1 MKGKKRRWGIW
12 ARGAVTAFSVFVAL
26 DTFII
31 PAPYSSV
38 KASDSTLFSE
48 LESRASAENTDA
60 TAAEGKSLTSD
71 NSGTATT
78 AESTAAAG
86 TSLTS
91 DDSGAATVAGGTAAA
106 GAESATATATESTDV
121 TAAMSTAAAD
131 AEGTNVTS
139 DNSDTATAAGST
151 DEMAA
156 AAGETATS
164 GALSGTSLGT
174 AKTDDYSITVTEY
187 QEYDT
192 DIYVA
197 DITVSSAEII
207 KTALADDTYGK
218 NITAYTSTIASEN
231 QAVLAINGDYYGAQ
245 ESGYVIRN
253 GVAYREASDG
263 EDILVL
269 YADGTMKVLDS
280 DDVTV
285 QQLLDQG
292 AWQAWS
298 FGPGLLS
305 DGEVTVGE
313 NTEVSRAMNSNP
325 RTAIGQID
333 DNHYVFVVSDGRTD
347 ESKGL
352 SLYELA
358 EFMESLG
365 CRTAYNLDG
374 GGSSTMYFNG
384 SVINNPTTNGRIKE
398 RAVSDIVY
406 IG

>member
-1 MKGKKRRWGIW
+1 MKRKKRRWGIW

-31 PAPYSSV
+31 PASYSSV

-48 LESRASAENTDA
+48 LEGRAAAED
-60 TAAEGKSLTSD
+60 TAA
-71 NSGTATT
+71 
-78 AESTAAAG
+78 
-86 TSLTS
+86 
-91 DDSGAATVAGGTAAA
+91 TAAA
-106 GAESATATATESTDV
+106 GAEGTNVVSDDSETTTAAESGVEADAESTDV
-121 TAAMSTAAAD
+121 TAAANTAAADTESTAAAMADSD
-131 AEGTNVTS
+131 A
-139 DNSDTATAAGST
+139 AT
-151 DEMAA
+151 
-156 AAGETATS
+156 GETAS
-164 GALSGTSLGT
+164 AGGLSGTSLGT
-174 AKTDDYSITVTEY
+174 ATTDDYSITVTQY

-192 DIYVA
+192 AIYVA

-253 GVAYREASDG
+253 GVAYREVSDG

-269 YADGTMKVLDS
+269 YADGSMEVLDS

-313 NTEVSRAMNSNP
+313 STEVSRAMNSNP
-325 RTAIGQID
+325 RTAIGQIE

-358 EFMESLG
+358 EFMQNLG

>member
-31 PAPYSSV
+31 PASYSSV

-48 LESRASAENTDA
+48 LESRAAAEDTAA
-60 TAAEGKSLTSD
+60 TAAENTTAAGAEGTSVKSD
-71 NSGTATT
+71 DSGTTTT
-78 AESTAAAG
+78 AESTAAAAAEN
-86 TSLTS
+86 TSVTTADS
-91 DDSGAATVAGGTAAA
+91 DAAAAAESTAAA
-106 GAESATATATESTDV
+106 GAESTSV
-121 TAAMSTAAAD
+121 KSAD
-131 AEGTNVTS
+131 S
-139 DNSDTATAAGST
+139 D
-151 DEMAA
+151 A

-164 GALSGTSLGT
+164 GELSGTSLGT
-174 AKTDDYSITVTEY
+174 AKTDDYSITVTKY

-192 DIYVA
+192 AIYVA

-253 GVAYREASDG
+253 GVAYRETSDG

-269 YADGTMKVLDS
+269 YADGSMKVLDS

-285 QQLLDQG
+285 QELLDQG

-305 DGEVTVGE
+305 DGVVTVGE

-358 EFMESLG
+358 EFMENLG

-384 SVINNPTTNGRIKE
+384 SVVNNPTTNGRIKE

-406 IG
+406 IA

>member
-1 MKGKKRRWGIW
+1 MKRKKRWWGIW
-12 ARGAVTAFSVFVAL
+12 ARGAVTAFSLFVAL
-26 DTFII
+26 DTFVI
-31 PAPYSSV
+31 PASYSSV

-48 LESRASAENTDA
+48 LESRAAAESTA
-60 TAAEGKSLTSD
+60 TAAT
-71 NSGTATT
+71 
-78 AESTAAAG
+78 ESTAAAAAES
-86 TSLTS
+86 TVT
-91 DDSGAATVAGGTAAA
+91 AATVAESTAV
-106 GAESATATATESTDV
+106 ATADSDV
-121 TAAMSTAAAD
+121 VAAS
-131 AEGTNVTS
+131 
-139 DNSDTATAAGST
+139 AG
-151 DEMAA
+151 
-156 AAGETATS
+156 G
-164 GALSGTSLGT
+164 LSGTSLGT
-174 AKTDDYSITVTEY
+174 AKTDDYSITVTQY

-192 DIYVA
+192 AIYVA

-207 KTALADDTYGK
+207 KTALANDTYGK

-253 GVAYREASDG
+253 GVAYRETSDG

-269 YADGTMKVLDS
+269 YADGSMKVLDS

-285 QQLLDQG
+285 QELLDQG
-292 AWQAWS
+292 VWQAWS

-305 DGEVTVGE
+305 DRVVTVGE

-358 EFMESLG
+358 EFMENLG

-384 SVINNPTTNGRIKE
+384 SVVNNPTTNGRIKE

-406 IG
+406 IV

>member
-1 MKGKKRRWGIW
+1 MNRKKRWWGIW
-12 ARGAVTAFSVFVAL
+12 ARGAVTAFSLFVAL
-26 DTFII
+26 DTFVI
-31 PAPYSSV
+31 PASYSSV

-48 LESRASAENTDA
+48 LESRAA
-60 TAAEGKSLTSD
+60 
-71 NSGTATT
+71 
-78 AESTAAAG
+78 AESTA
-86 TSLTS
+86 
-91 DDSGAATVAGGTAAA
+91 
-106 GAESATATATESTDV
+106 ATATEST
-121 TAAMSTAAAD
+121 AAAA
-131 AEGTNVTS
+131 AES
-139 DNSDTATAAGST
+139 TATAATVAEST
-151 DEMAA
+151 AVA
-156 AAGETATS
+156 TADSDVVTAS
-164 GALSGTSLGT
+164 VGGLSGTSLGT
-174 AKTDDYSITVTEY
+174 AKTDDYSITVTKY

-192 DIYVA
+192 AIYVA

-253 GVAYREASDG
+253 GVAYRETSDG

-269 YADGTMKVLDS
+269 YADGTMKVLDR

-285 QQLLDQG
+285 QELLDQG

-313 NTEVSRAMNSNP
+313 NTEVSRSMNSNP

-358 EFMESLG
+358 EFMENLG

-384 SVINNPTTNGRIKE
+384 SVVNNPTTNGRIKE

-406 IG
+406 IA

>member
-1 MKGKKRRWGIW
+1 MNRKKRWWGIW
-12 ARGAVTAFSVFVAL
+12 ARGAVTAFSLFVAL
-26 DTFII
+26 DTFVI
-31 PAPYSSV
+31 PASYSSV

-48 LESRASAENTDA
+48 LESRAA
-60 TAAEGKSLTSD
+60 
-71 NSGTATT
+71 
-78 AESTAAAG
+78 AESTA
-86 TSLTS
+86 
-91 DDSGAATVAGGTAAA
+91 
-106 GAESATATATESTDV
+106 ATATEST
-121 TAAMSTAAAD
+121 AAAA
-131 AEGTNVTS
+131 AES
-139 DNSDTATAAGST
+139 TATAATVAEST
-151 DEMAA
+151 AVATADSDVVTAS
-156 AAGETATS
+156 AG
-164 GALSGTSLGT
+164 GLSGTSLGT
-174 AKTDDYSITVTEY
+174 AKTDDYSITVTKY

-192 DIYVA
+192 AIYVA

-269 YADGTMKVLDS
+269 YADGTMKVLDR

-285 QQLLDQG
+285 QELLDQG

-313 NTEVSRAMNSNP
+313 NTEVSRSMNSNP

-358 EFMESLG
+358 EFMENLG

-384 SVINNPTTNGRIKE
+384 SVVNNPTTNGRIKE

-406 IG
+406 IV

>member
-1 MKGKKRRWGIW
+1 MNRKKRWWGIW
-12 ARGAVTAFSVFVAL
+12 ARGAVTAFSLFVAL
-26 DTFII
+26 DTFVI
-31 PAPYSSV
+31 PASYSSV
-38 KASDSTLFSE
+38 KASNSTLFSE
-48 LESRASAENTDA
+48 LESRAA
-60 TAAEGKSLTSD
+60 
-71 NSGTATT
+71 
-78 AESTAAAG
+78 AESTA
-86 TSLTS
+86 
-91 DDSGAATVAGGTAAA
+91 
-106 GAESATATATESTDV
+106 ATATEST
-121 TAAMSTAAAD
+121 AAAA
-131 AEGTNVTS
+131 AES
-139 DNSDTATAAGST
+139 TATAVTVAEST
-151 DEMAA
+151 DVATA
-156 AAGETATS
+156 DSDIVTASAG
-164 GALSGTSLGT
+164 GLSGTSLGT
-174 AKTDDYSITVTEY
+174 AKTDDYSITVTKY

-192 DIYVA
+192 AIYVA

-253 GVAYREASDG
+253 GVAYRETSDG

-269 YADGTMKVLDS
+269 YADGSMKVLDS

-285 QQLLDQG
+285 QELLDQG
-292 AWQAWS
+292 VWQAWS

-358 EFMESLG
+358 EFMENLG

-384 SVINNPTTNGRIKE
+384 SVVNNPTTNGRIKE

-406 IG
+406 IV

>member
-1 MKGKKRRWGIW
+1 MKRKKRRWGIW

-31 PAPYSSV
+31 PASYSSV

-48 LESRASAENTDA
+48 LEGRAAAEDTAA
-60 TAAEGKSLTSD
+60 TAAE
-71 NSGTATT
+71 N
-78 AESTAAAG
+78 
-86 TSLTS
+86 
-91 DDSGAATVAGGTAAA
+91 TAAA
-106 GAESATATATESTDV
+106 GAEGTNVVSDDSETTTAAESGVEADAESTDV
-121 TAAMSTAAAD
+121 AAAASTAAAD
-131 AEGTNVTS
+131 TES
-139 DNSDTATAAGST
+139 TAAA
-151 DEMAA
+151 MADSDA
-156 AAGETATS
+156 AAGEAAS
-164 GALSGTSLGT
+164 AGGLSGTSLGT
-174 AKTDDYSITVTEY
+174 AKTDDYSITVTQY

-192 DIYVA
+192 AIYVA

-253 GVAYREASDG
+253 GVAYRETSDG

-269 YADGTMKVLDS
+269 YADGSMKVLDS

-285 QQLLDQG
+285 EQLLDLG

>member
-1 MKGKKRRWGIW
+1 MKRKKRWWGIW
-12 ARGAVTAFSVFVAL
+12 ARGAVTAFSLFVAL
-26 DTFII
+26 DTFVI
-31 PAPYSSV
+31 PASYSSV

-48 LESRASAENTDA
+48 LESRAAAESTA
-60 TAAEGKSLTSD
+60 TAAT
-71 NSGTATT
+71 
-78 AESTAAAG
+78 ESTAAAAAES
-86 TSLTS
+86 TVT
-91 DDSGAATVAGGTAAA
+91 AATVAESTAV
-106 GAESATATATESTDV
+106 ATADSDV
-121 TAAMSTAAAD
+121 VAAS
-131 AEGTNVTS
+131 
-139 DNSDTATAAGST
+139 AG
-151 DEMAA
+151 
-156 AAGETATS
+156 G
-164 GALSGTSLGT
+164 LSGTSLGT
-174 AKTDDYSITVTEY
+174 AKTDDYSITVTQY

-192 DIYVA
+192 AIYVA

-218 NITAYTSTIASEN
+218 NITAYTSTVASEN

-253 GVAYREASDG
+253 GVAYRETSDG

-269 YADGTMKVLDS
+269 YADGSMKVLDS

-285 QQLLDQG
+285 QELLDQG
-292 AWQAWS
+292 VWQAWS

-384 SVINNPTTNGRIKE
+384 SVINNPTTNGRIRE

>member
-1 MKGKKRRWGIW
+1 MNRKKRWWGIW

-31 PAPYSSV
+31 PAAYSSV
-38 KASDSTLFSE
+38 KTGDSTLFSE
-48 LESRASAENTDA
+48 LESRAAAEDTDA
-60 TAAEGKSLTSD
+60 TAP
-71 NSGTATT
+71 
-78 AESTAAAG
+78 ESTAATG
-86 TSLTS
+86 
-91 DDSGAATVAGGTAAA
+91 
-106 GAESATATATESTDV
+106 
-121 TAAMSTAAAD
+121 

-139 DNSDTATAAGST
+139 ADSETVTTDTVTAAESTAAAAAESTTAAAAEGTTVTSDDSDTAEASAG
-151 DEMAA
+151 
-156 AAGETATS
+156 G
-164 GALSGTSLGT
+164 LSGTSLGT
-174 AKTDDYSITVTEY
+174 AKTDDYSITVTQY

-192 DIYVA
+192 AIYVA

-253 GVAYREASDG
+253 GVAYRETSDG

-269 YADGTMKVLDS
+269 YADGSMKVLDS

-285 QQLLDQG
+285 QELLDQG
-292 AWQAWS
+292 VWQAWS

-358 EFMESLG
+358 EFMENLG

-384 SVINNPTTNGRIKE
+384 SVVNNPTTNGRIKE

-406 IG
+406 IV

>member
-1 MKGKKRRWGIW
+1 MKRKKRRWGIW

-31 PAPYSSV
+31 PAAYSSV
-38 KASDSTLFSE
+38 KAGDSTLFSE
-48 LESRASAENTDA
+48 LESRAAAEDTDA
-60 TAAEGKSLTSD
+60 TAP
-71 NSGTATT
+71 
-78 AESTAAAG
+78 ESTAATG
-86 TSLTS
+86 
-91 DDSGAATVAGGTAAA
+91 
-106 GAESATATATESTDV
+106 
-121 TAAMSTAAAD
+121 

-139 DNSDTATAAGST
+139 ADSETVTTDTVTAAEST
-151 DEMAA
+151 AA
-156 AAGETATS
+156 AAAESTTAAAAEGTTVTPDDRDTAEAS
-164 GALSGTSLGT
+164 AGGLSGTSLGT
-174 AKTDDYSITVTEY
+174 AKTDDYSITVTQY

-192 DIYVA
+192 AIYVA

-253 GVAYREASDG
+253 GVAYRETSDG

-269 YADGTMKVLDS
+269 YADGSMKVLDS

-285 QQLLDQG
+285 QELLDQG
-292 AWQAWS
+292 VWQAWS

-305 DGEVTVGE
+305 DGVVTVGE

-358 EFMESLG
+358 EFMENLG

-384 SVINNPTTNGRIKE
+384 SVINNPTTNGRIRE

>member
-1 MKGKKRRWGIW
+1 MKRKKRRWGIW

-31 PAPYSSV
+31 PASYSSV

-48 LESRASAENTDA
+48 LEGRAAAED
-60 TAAEGKSLTSD
+60 TAA
-71 NSGTATT
+71 
-78 AESTAAAG
+78 
-86 TSLTS
+86 
-91 DDSGAATVAGGTAAA
+91 TAAA
-106 GAESATATATESTDV
+106 GAEGTNVVSDGSETATAAESGVEADAESTDV
-121 TAAMSTAAAD
+121 TAATNTAAAMADSD
-131 AEGTNVTS
+131 A
-139 DNSDTATAAGST
+139 AT
-151 DEMAA
+151 
-156 AAGETATS
+156 GETAS
-164 GALSGTSLGT
+164 AGGLSGTSLGT
-174 AKTDDYSITVTEY
+174 ATTDDYSITVTQY

-192 DIYVA
+192 AIYVA

-253 GVAYREASDG
+253 GVAYREVSDG

-269 YADGTMKVLDS
+269 YADGSMEVLDS

-313 NTEVSRAMNSNP
+313 STEVSRAMNSNP
-325 RTAIGQID
+325 RTAIGQIE

-358 EFMESLG
+358 EFMQNLG

>member
-1 MKGKKRRWGIW
+1 MNRKKRWWGIW
-12 ARGAVTAFSVFVAL
+12 ARGAVTAFSLFVAL
-26 DTFII
+26 DTFVI
-31 PAPYSSV
+31 PASYSSV

-48 LESRASAENTDA
+48 LESRAA
-60 TAAEGKSLTSD
+60 
-71 NSGTATT
+71 
-78 AESTAAAG
+78 AESTAA
-86 TSLTS
+86 
-91 DDSGAATVAGGTAAA
+91 
-106 GAESATATATESTDV
+106 TATE
-121 TAAMSTAAAD
+121 STAAAD
-131 AEGTNVTS
+131 AES
-139 DNSDTATAAGST
+139 TATAATVAEST
-151 DEMAA
+151 AVATADSDVVTAS
-156 AAGETATS
+156 AG
-164 GALSGTSLGT
+164 GLSGTSLGT
-174 AKTDDYSITVTEY
+174 AKTDDYSITVTKY

-192 DIYVA
+192 AIYVA

-253 GVAYREASDG
+253 GVAYRETSDG

-269 YADGTMKVLDS
+269 YADGSMKVLDS

-285 QQLLDQG
+285 QELLDQG
-292 AWQAWS
+292 VWQAWS

-358 EFMESLG
+358 EFMENLG

-384 SVINNPTTNGRIKE
+384 SVVNNPTTNGRIKE

-406 IG
+406 IV

>member
-1 MKGKKRRWGIW
+1 MKRKKRRWGIW
-12 ARGAVTAFSVFVAL
+12 VRGAVTAFSVFVAL

-31 PAPYSSV
+31 PAAYSSV
-38 KASDSTLFSE
+38 KAGDSTLFSE
-48 LESRASAENTDA
+48 LESRAA
-60 TAAEGKSLTSD
+60 
-71 NSGTATT
+71 
-78 AESTAAAG
+78 AESTA
-86 TSLTS
+86 
-91 DDSGAATVAGGTAAA
+91 
-106 GAESATATATESTDV
+106 ATATEST
-121 TAAMSTAAAD
+121 AAAA
-131 AEGTNVTS
+131 AES
-139 DNSDTATAAGST
+139 TATAA
-151 DEMAA
+151 
-156 AAGETATS
+156 TATES
-164 GALSGTSLGT
+164 TAVATADSDVVAASAGGLSETSLGT
-174 AKTDDYSITVTEY
+174 AKTDDYSITVTQY

-192 DIYVA
+192 AIYVA

-253 GVAYREASDG
+253 GVAYRETSDG

-269 YADGTMKVLDS
+269 YADGSMKVLDS

-285 QQLLDQG
+285 QELLDQG
-292 AWQAWS
+292 VWQAWS

-384 SVINNPTTNGRIKE
+384 SVVNNPTTNGRIKE

>member
-1 MKGKKRRWGIW
+1 MNRKKRWWGIW
-12 ARGAVTAFSVFVAL
+12 ARGAVTAFSLFVAL
-26 DTFII
+26 DTFVI
-31 PAPYSSV
+31 PASYSSV
-38 KASDSTLFSE
+38 KASNSTLFSE
-48 LESRASAENTDA
+48 LESRAA
-60 TAAEGKSLTSD
+60 
-71 NSGTATT
+71 
-78 AESTAAAG
+78 AESTA
-86 TSLTS
+86 
-91 DDSGAATVAGGTAAA
+91 
-106 GAESATATATESTDV
+106 ATATEST
-121 TAAMSTAAAD
+121 AAAA
-131 AEGTNVTS
+131 AES
-139 DNSDTATAAGST
+139 TATAVTVAEST
-151 DEMAA
+151 DVATA
-156 AAGETATS
+156 DSDIVTASAG
-164 GALSGTSLGT
+164 GLSGTSLGT
-174 AKTDDYSITVTEY
+174 AKTDDYSITVTKY

-192 DIYVA
+192 AIYVA

-231 QAVLAINGDYYGAQ
+231 QTVLAINGDYYGAQ

-253 GVAYREASDG
+253 GVAYRETSDG

-269 YADGTMKVLDS
+269 YADGSMKVLDS

-285 QQLLDQG
+285 QELLDQG
-292 AWQAWS
+292 VWQAWS

-384 SVINNPTTNGRIKE
+384 SVINNPTTNGRIRE

>member
-1 MKGKKRRWGIW
+1 MNRKKRWWGIW
-12 ARGAVTAFSVFVAL
+12 ARGAVTAFSLFVAL
-26 DTFII
+26 DTFVI
-31 PAPYSSV
+31 PASYSSV

-48 LESRASAENTDA
+48 LESRAA
-60 TAAEGKSLTSD
+60 
-71 NSGTATT
+71 
-78 AESTAAAG
+78 AESTA
-86 TSLTS
+86 
-91 DDSGAATVAGGTAAA
+91 
-106 GAESATATATESTDV
+106 ATATEST
-121 TAAMSTAAAD
+121 AAAA
-131 AEGTNVTS
+131 AES
-139 DNSDTATAAGST
+139 TATAATVAEST
-151 DEMAA
+151 AVATADSDVVTAS
-156 AAGETATS
+156 AG
-164 GALSGTSLGT
+164 GLSGTSLGT
-174 AKTDDYSITVTEY
+174 AKTDDYSITVTKY

-192 DIYVA
+192 AIYVA

-253 GVAYREASDG
+253 GVAYRETSDG

-269 YADGTMKVLDS
+269 YADGTMKVLDR

-285 QQLLDQG
+285 QELLDQG

-358 EFMESLG
+358 EFMENLG

-384 SVINNPTTNGRIKE
+384 SVVNNPTTNGRIKE

>member
-1 MKGKKRRWGIW
+1 MKRKKRRWGIW

-31 PAPYSSV
+31 PAAYSSV
-38 KASDSTLFSE
+38 KAGDSTLFSE
-48 LESRASAENTDA
+48 LESRAAAESTAA
-60 TAAEGKSLTSD
+60 TA
-71 NSGTATT
+71 
-78 AESTAAAG
+78 AESTAAA
-86 TSLTS
+86 
-91 DDSGAATVAGGTAAA
+91 AAESTTAAA
-106 GAESATATATESTDV
+106 T
-121 TAAMSTAAAD
+121 
-131 AEGTNVTS
+131 EGTTVTP
-139 DNSDTATAAGST
+139 DDRDTAEASAG
-151 DEMAA
+151 
-156 AAGETATS
+156 G
-164 GALSGTSLGT
+164 LSGTSLGT
-174 AKTDDYSITVTEY
+174 AKTDDYSITVTQY

-192 DIYVA
+192 AIYVA

-218 NITAYTSTIASEN
+218 NITAYTSTVASEN

-253 GVAYREASDG
+253 GVAYRETSDG

-269 YADGTMKVLDS
+269 YADGSMKVLDS

-285 QQLLDQG
+285 QELLDQG
-292 AWQAWS
+292 VWQAWS

-384 SVINNPTTNGRIKE
+384 SVINNPTTNGRIRE

>member
-1 MKGKKRRWGIW
+1 MNRKKRWWGIW
-12 ARGAVTAFSVFVAL
+12 ARGAVTAFSLFVAL
-26 DTFII
+26 DTFVI
-31 PAPYSSV
+31 PASYSSV

-48 LESRASAENTDA
+48 LESRAA
-60 TAAEGKSLTSD
+60 
-71 NSGTATT
+71 
-78 AESTAAAG
+78 AESTA
-86 TSLTS
+86 
-91 DDSGAATVAGGTAAA
+91 
-106 GAESATATATESTDV
+106 ATATEST
-121 TAAMSTAAAD
+121 AAAA
-131 AEGTNVTS
+131 AES
-139 DNSDTATAAGST
+139 TATAATVAEST
-151 DEMAA
+151 AVATADSDVVTAS
-156 AAGETATS
+156 AG
-164 GALSGTSLGT
+164 GLSGTSLGT
-174 AKTDDYSITVTEY
+174 AKTDDYSITVTKY

-192 DIYVA
+192 AIYVA

-253 GVAYREASDG
+253 GVAYRETSDG

-269 YADGTMKVLDS
+269 YADGTMKVLDR

-285 QQLLDQG
+285 QELLDQG

-358 EFMESLG
+358 EFMENLG

>member
-1 MKGKKRRWGIW
+1 MKRKKRWWGIW
-12 ARGAVTAFSVFVAL
+12 ARGAVTAFSLFVAL
-26 DTFII
+26 DTFVI
-31 PAPYSSV
+31 PASYSSV

-48 LESRASAENTDA
+48 LESRAAAEDTDA
-60 TAAEGKSLTSD
+60 TAP
-71 NSGTATT
+71 
-78 AESTAAAG
+78 ESTAATG
-86 TSLTS
+86 
-91 DDSGAATVAGGTAAA
+91 
-106 GAESATATATESTDV
+106 
-121 TAAMSTAAAD
+121 

-139 DNSDTATAAGST
+139 ADSETVTTDTVTATESTAAATAEST
-151 DEMAA
+151 TAA
-156 AAGETATS
+156 AAEGTTVTPDDRDTAEAS
-164 GALSGTSLGT
+164 AGGLSGTSLGT
-174 AKTDDYSITVTEY
+174 AKTDDYSITVTQY

-192 DIYVA
+192 AIYVA

-253 GVAYREASDG
+253 GVAYRETSDG

-269 YADGTMKVLDS
+269 YADGSMKVLDS

-285 QQLLDQG
+285 QELLDQG
-292 AWQAWS
+292 VWQAWS

-384 SVINNPTTNGRIKE
+384 SVINNPTTNGRIRE

>member
-1 MKGKKRRWGIW
+1 MNRKKRWWGIW
-12 ARGAVTAFSVFVAL
+12 ARGAVTAFSLFVAL
-26 DTFII
+26 DTFVI
-31 PAPYSSV
+31 PASYSSV

-48 LESRASAENTDA
+48 LESRAA
-60 TAAEGKSLTSD
+60 
-71 NSGTATT
+71 
-78 AESTAAAG
+78 AESTA
-86 TSLTS
+86 
-91 DDSGAATVAGGTAAA
+91 
-106 GAESATATATESTDV
+106 ATATEST
-121 TAAMSTAAAD
+121 AAAA
-131 AEGTNVTS
+131 AES
-139 DNSDTATAAGST
+139 TATAATVAEST
-151 DEMAA
+151 AVATADSDVVTAS
-156 AAGETATS
+156 AG
-164 GALSGTSLGT
+164 GLSGTSLGT
-174 AKTDDYSITVTEY
+174 AKTDDYSITVTKY

-192 DIYVA
+192 AIYVA

-253 GVAYREASDG
+253 GVAYRETSDG

-269 YADGTMKVLDS
+269 YADGSMKVLDS

-285 QQLLDQG
+285 QELLDQG
-292 AWQAWS
+292 VWQAWS
-298 FGPGLLS
+298 FGPRLLS

-358 EFMESLG
+358 EFMENLG

-374 GGSSTMYFNG
+374 GGSSTMYFSG
-384 SVINNPTTNGRIKE
+384 SVVNNPTTNGRIKE

-406 IG
+406 IV

>member
-1 MKGKKRRWGIW
+1 MNRKKRWWGIW
-12 ARGAVTAFSVFVAL
+12 ARGAVTAFSLFVAL
-26 DTFII
+26 DTFVI
-31 PAPYSSV
+31 PASYSSV
-38 KASDSTLFSE
+38 KASNSTLFSE
-48 LESRASAENTDA
+48 LESRAA
-60 TAAEGKSLTSD
+60 
-71 NSGTATT
+71 
-78 AESTAAAG
+78 AESTA
-86 TSLTS
+86 
-91 DDSGAATVAGGTAAA
+91 
-106 GAESATATATESTDV
+106 ATATEST
-121 TAAMSTAAAD
+121 AAAA
-131 AEGTNVTS
+131 AES
-139 DNSDTATAAGST
+139 TATAATVAEST
-151 DEMAA
+151 AVATADSDVVTAS
-156 AAGETATS
+156 AG
-164 GALSGTSLGT
+164 GLSGTSLGT
-174 AKTDDYSITVTEY
+174 AKTDDYSITVTKY

-192 DIYVA
+192 AIYVA

-231 QAVLAINGDYYGAQ
+231 QTVLAINGDYYGAQ

-253 GVAYREASDG
+253 GVAYRETSDG

-269 YADGTMKVLDS
+269 YADGSMKVLDS

-285 QQLLDQG
+285 QELLDQG
-292 AWQAWS
+292 VWQAWS

-384 SVINNPTTNGRIKE
+384 SVINNPTTNGRIRE

>member
-1 MKGKKRRWGIW
+1 MKRKKRWWGIW
-12 ARGAVTAFSVFVAL
+12 ARGAVTAFSLFVAL
-26 DTFII
+26 DTFVI
-31 PAPYSSV
+31 PASYSSV

-48 LESRASAENTDA
+48 LESRAAAEDTDA
-60 TAAEGKSLTSD
+60 TAP
-71 NSGTATT
+71 
-78 AESTAAAG
+78 ESTAATG
-86 TSLTS
+86 
-91 DDSGAATVAGGTAAA
+91 
-106 GAESATATATESTDV
+106 
-121 TAAMSTAAAD
+121 

-139 DNSDTATAAGST
+139 ADSETVTTDTVTATESTAAATAEST
-151 DEMAA
+151 TAA
-156 AAGETATS
+156 AAEGTTVTPDDRDTAEAS
-164 GALSGTSLGT
+164 AGGLSGTSLGT
-174 AKTDDYSITVTEY
+174 AKTDDYSITVTQY

-192 DIYVA
+192 AIYVA
-197 DITVSSAEII
+197 DITVS
-207 KTALADDTYGK
+207 
-218 NITAYTSTIASEN
+218 
-231 QAVLAINGDYYGAQ
+231 AINGDYYGAQ

-253 GVAYREASDG
+253 GVAYRETSDG

-269 YADGTMKVLDS
+269 YADGSMKVLDS

-285 QQLLDQG
+285 QELLDQG
-292 AWQAWS
+292 VWQAWS

-384 SVINNPTTNGRIKE
+384 SVINNPTTNGRIRE

>member
-1 MKGKKRRWGIW
+1 MKRKKRRWGIW
-12 ARGAVTAFSVFVAL
+12 VRGAVTAFSVFVAL

-31 PAPYSSV
+31 PAAYSSV
-38 KASDSTLFSE
+38 KAGDSTLFSE
-48 LESRASAENTDA
+48 LESRAA
-60 TAAEGKSLTSD
+60 
-71 NSGTATT
+71 
-78 AESTAAAG
+78 AESTA
-86 TSLTS
+86 
-91 DDSGAATVAGGTAAA
+91 
-106 GAESATATATESTDV
+106 ATATEST
-121 TAAMSTAAAD
+121 AAAA
-131 AEGTNVTS
+131 AES
-139 DNSDTATAAGST
+139 TATAA
-151 DEMAA
+151 
-156 AAGETATS
+156 TATES
-164 GALSGTSLGT
+164 TAVATADSDVVAASAGGLSETSLGT
-174 AKTDDYSITVTEY
+174 AKTDDYSITVTQY

-192 DIYVA
+192 AIYVA

-218 NITAYTSTIASEN
+218 NITAYTSTVASEN

-253 GVAYREASDG
+253 GVAYRETSDG

-269 YADGTMKVLDS
+269 YADGSMKVLDS

-285 QQLLDQG
+285 QELLDQG
-292 AWQAWS
+292 VWQAWS

-384 SVINNPTTNGRIKE
+384 SVVNNPTTNGRIKE

>member
-1 MKGKKRRWGIW
+1 MKRKKRWWEIW
-12 ARGAVTAFSVFVAL
+12 ARGAVTAFSLFVAL
-26 DTFII
+26 DTFVI
-31 PAPYSSV
+31 PASYSSV

-48 LESRASAENTDA
+48 LESRAA
-60 TAAEGKSLTSD
+60 
-71 NSGTATT
+71 
-78 AESTAAAG
+78 AESTA
-86 TSLTS
+86 
-91 DDSGAATVAGGTAAA
+91 
-106 GAESATATATESTDV
+106 ATATEST
-121 TAAMSTAAAD
+121 AAAA
-131 AEGTNVTS
+131 AES
-139 DNSDTATAAGST
+139 TATAATVAEST
-151 DEMAA
+151 AVATADSGVAA
-156 AAGETATS
+156 ASAG
-164 GALSGTSLGT
+164 GLSGTSLGT
-174 AKTDDYSITVTEY
+174 AKTDDYSITVTKY

-192 DIYVA
+192 AIYVA

-253 GVAYREASDG
+253 GVAYRETSDG

-269 YADGTMKVLDS
+269 YADGSMKVLDS

-285 QQLLDQG
+285 QELLDQG
-292 AWQAWS
+292 VWQAWS

-358 EFMESLG
+358 EFMENLG

-384 SVINNPTTNGRIKE
+384 SVVNNPTTNGRIKE

-406 IG
+406 IV

>member
-1 MKGKKRRWGIW
+1 MKRKKRWWGIW
-12 ARGAVTAFSVFVAL
+12 ARGAVTAFSLFVAL
-26 DTFII
+26 DTFVI
-31 PAPYSSV
+31 PASYSSV

-48 LESRASAENTDA
+48 LESRAA
-60 TAAEGKSLTSD
+60 
-71 NSGTATT
+71 
-78 AESTAAAG
+78 AESTA
-86 TSLTS
+86 
-91 DDSGAATVAGGTAAA
+91 
-106 GAESATATATESTDV
+106 ATATEST
-121 TAAMSTAAAD
+121 AAAA
-131 AEGTNVTS
+131 AES
-139 DNSDTATAAGST
+139 TATAATVAEST
-151 DEMAA
+151 AVATADSDVVTAS
-156 AAGETATS
+156 AG
-164 GALSGTSLGT
+164 GLSGTSLGT
-174 AKTDDYSITVTEY
+174 AKTDDYSITVTKY

-192 DIYVA
+192 AIYVA

-253 GVAYREASDG
+253 GVAYRETSDG

-269 YADGTMKVLDS
+269 YADGSMKVLDS

-285 QQLLDQG
+285 QELLDQG
-292 AWQAWS
+292 VWQAWS

>member
-31 PAPYSSV
+31 PASYSSV

-48 LESRASAENTDA
+48 LESRAAAEDTAA
-60 TAAEGKSLTSD
+60 TAAENTTAAGAEGTSVKSD
-71 NSGTATT
+71 DSGTTTT
-78 AESTAAAG
+78 AESTAAAAAEN
-86 TSLTS
+86 TSVTTADS
-91 DDSGAATVAGGTAAA
+91 DAAAAAESTAAA
-106 GAESATATATESTDV
+106 GAESTSV
-121 TAAMSTAAAD
+121 KSAD
-131 AEGTNVTS
+131 S
-139 DNSDTATAAGST
+139 D
-151 DEMAA
+151 A

-164 GALSGTSLGT
+164 GELSGTSLGT
-174 AKTDDYSITVTEY
+174 AKTDDYSITVTKY

-192 DIYVA
+192 AIYVA

-253 GVAYREASDG
+253 GVAYRETSDG

-269 YADGTMKVLDS
+269 YADGSMKVLDS

-285 QQLLDQG
+285 QELLDQG
-292 AWQAWS
+292 VWQAWS

-313 NTEVSRAMNSNP
+313 NTEVSRSMNSNP

-358 EFMESLG
+358 EFMENLG

-384 SVINNPTTNGRIKE
+384 SVVNNPTTNGRIKE
-398 RAVSDIVY
+398 RTVSDIVY
-406 IG
+406 IA

>member
-1 MKGKKRRWGIW
+1 MKRKKRWWEIW
-12 ARGAVTAFSVFVAL
+12 ARGAVTAFSLFVAL
-26 DTFII
+26 DTFVI
-31 PAPYSSV
+31 PASYSSV

-48 LESRASAENTDA
+48 LESRAA
-60 TAAEGKSLTSD
+60 
-71 NSGTATT
+71 
-78 AESTAAAG
+78 AESTA
-86 TSLTS
+86 
-91 DDSGAATVAGGTAAA
+91 
-106 GAESATATATESTDV
+106 ATATEST
-121 TAAMSTAAAD
+121 AAAA
-131 AEGTNVTS
+131 AES
-139 DNSDTATAAGST
+139 TATAATVAEST
-151 DEMAA
+151 AVATADSDVVTAS
-156 AAGETATS
+156 AG
-164 GALSGTSLGT
+164 GLSGTSLGT
-174 AKTDDYSITVTEY
+174 AKTDDYSITVTKY

-192 DIYVA
+192 AIYVA

-253 GVAYREASDG
+253 GVAYRETSDG

-269 YADGTMKVLDS
+269 YADGSMKVLDS

-285 QQLLDQG
+285 QELLDQG
-292 AWQAWS
+292 VWQAWS

-358 EFMESLG
+358 EFMENLG

-384 SVINNPTTNGRIKE
+384 SVVNNPTTNGRIKE

-406 IG
+406 IV

>member
-1 MKGKKRRWGIW
+1 MKRKKRWWGIW
-12 ARGAVTAFSVFVAL
+12 ARGAVTAFSLFVAL
-26 DTFII
+26 DTFVI
-31 PAPYSSV
+31 PASYSSV

-48 LESRASAENTDA
+48 LESRAAAEDTAA
-60 TAAEGKSLTSD
+60 TAAENTTAAGAEGTSVKSD
-71 NSGTATT
+71 DSGTTTT
-78 AESTAAAG
+78 AESTAAAAAEN
-86 TSLTS
+86 TSVTTADS
-91 DDSGAATVAGGTAAA
+91 DAAAAAESTAAA
-106 GAESATATATESTDV
+106 GAESTSV
-121 TAAMSTAAAD
+121 KSAD
-131 AEGTNVTS
+131 S
-139 DNSDTATAAGST
+139 D
-151 DEMAA
+151 A

-164 GALSGTSLGT
+164 GELSGTSLGT
-174 AKTDDYSITVTEY
+174 AKTDDYSITVTKY

-192 DIYVA
+192 AIYVA

-253 GVAYREASDG
+253 GVAYRETSDG

-269 YADGTMKVLDS
+269 YADGSMKVLDS

-285 QQLLDQG
+285 QELLDQG
-292 AWQAWS
+292 VWQAWS

-358 EFMESLG
+358 EFMENLG

-384 SVINNPTTNGRIKE
+384 SVVNNPTTNGRIKE

-406 IG
+406 IV

>member
-1 MKGKKRRWGIW
+1 MNRKKRWWGIW
-12 ARGAVTAFSVFVAL
+12 ARGAVTAFSLFVAL
-26 DTFII
+26 DTFVI
-31 PAPYSSV
+31 PASYSSV

-48 LESRASAENTDA
+48 LESRAA
-60 TAAEGKSLTSD
+60 
-71 NSGTATT
+71 
-78 AESTAAAG
+78 AESTA
-86 TSLTS
+86 
-91 DDSGAATVAGGTAAA
+91 
-106 GAESATATATESTDV
+106 ATATEST
-121 TAAMSTAAAD
+121 AAAA
-131 AEGTNVTS
+131 AES
-139 DNSDTATAAGST
+139 TATAATVAEST
-151 DEMAA
+151 AVATADSDVVTAS
-156 AAGETATS
+156 AG
-164 GALSGTSLGT
+164 GLSGTSLGT
-174 AKTDDYSITVTEY
+174 AKTDDYSITVTKY

-192 DIYVA
+192 AIYVA

-231 QAVLAINGDYYGAQ
+231 QTVLAINGDYYGAQ

-253 GVAYREASDG
+253 GVAYRETSDG

-269 YADGTMKVLDS
+269 YADGTMKVLDR

-285 QQLLDQG
+285 QELLDQG

-313 NTEVSRAMNSNP
+313 NTEVSRSMNSNP

-384 SVINNPTTNGRIKE
+384 SVVNNPTTNGRIKE

-406 IG
+406 IV

>member
-1 MKGKKRRWGIW
+1 MNRKKRWWGIW
-12 ARGAVTAFSVFVAL
+12 ARGAVTAFSLFVAL
-26 DTFII
+26 DTFVI
-31 PAPYSSV
+31 PASYSSV

-48 LESRASAENTDA
+48 LESRAA
-60 TAAEGKSLTSD
+60 
-71 NSGTATT
+71 
-78 AESTAAAG
+78 AESTA
-86 TSLTS
+86 
-91 DDSGAATVAGGTAAA
+91 
-106 GAESATATATESTDV
+106 ATATEST
-121 TAAMSTAAAD
+121 AAAA
-131 AEGTNVTS
+131 AES
-139 DNSDTATAAGST
+139 TATAATVAEST
-151 DEMAA
+151 AVATADSGVAA
-156 AAGETATS
+156 ASAG
-164 GALSGTSLGT
+164 GLSGTSLGT
-174 AKTDDYSITVTEY
+174 AKTDDYSITVTKY

-192 DIYVA
+192 AIYVA

-253 GVAYREASDG
+253 GVAYRETSDG

-269 YADGTMKVLDS
+269 YADGSMKVLDS

-285 QQLLDQG
+285 QELLDQG
-292 AWQAWS
+292 VWQAWS

-384 SVINNPTTNGRIKE
+384 SVINNPTTNGRIRE

>member
-1 MKGKKRRWGIW
+1 MKRKKRWWGIW
-12 ARGAVTAFSVFVAL
+12 ARGAVTAFSLFVAL
-26 DTFII
+26 DTFVI
-31 PAPYSSV
+31 PASYSSV

-48 LESRASAENTDA
+48 LESRAA
-60 TAAEGKSLTSD
+60 
-71 NSGTATT
+71 
-78 AESTAAAG
+78 AESTA
-86 TSLTS
+86 
-91 DDSGAATVAGGTAAA
+91 
-106 GAESATATATESTDV
+106 ATATEST
-121 TAAMSTAAAD
+121 AAAA
-131 AEGTNVTS
+131 AES
-139 DNSDTATAAGST
+139 TATAATVAEST
-151 DEMAA
+151 AVATADSDVVTASV
-156 AAGETATS
+156 GE
-164 GALSGTSLGT
+164 LSGTSLGT

-192 DIYVA
+192 AIYVA

-253 GVAYREASDG
+253 GVAYRETSDG

-269 YADGTMKVLDS
+269 YADGSMKVLDS

-285 QQLLDQG
+285 QELLDQG
-292 AWQAWS
+292 VWQAWS

-305 DGEVTVGE
+305 DGVVTVGE

-358 EFMESLG
+358 EFMENLG

-374 GGSSTMYFNG
+374 GGSSPMYFNG
-384 SVINNPTTNGRIKE
+384 SVVNNPTTNGRIKE

-406 IG
+406 IV